1 MERNDHLGRCI
12 DRSYRRVL
20 VGSAGC
26 TAGQVGPDATLV
38 QHARE
43 LRGLGRTP
51 ASTHA
56 DYADLRNWSSFEPQ
70 FGLCGQ
76 PLVHLFEAVVNDG
89 PSLIRTRKPVVAS
102 TVRFDSPCINS
113 EVRLLFQR
121 RSETRRVGTW
131 WGRN

>member
-1 MERNDHLGRCI
+1 M
-12 DRSYRRVL
+12 DRSDRRGL
-20 VGSAGC
+20 VGIAGF

-56 DYADLRNWSSFEPQ
+56 DYADLRNWSLFEPQ

-76 PLVHLFEAVVNDG
+76 PLV
-89 PSLIRTRKPVVAS
+89 
-102 TVRFDSPCINS
+102 
-113 EVRLLFQR
+113 
-121 RSETRRVGTW
+121 RSEEHTSELQSLMCISYAVFCLKHKKTTNIVR
-131 WGRN
+131 

>member
-1 MERNDHLGRCI
+1 I
-12 DRSYRRVL
+12 DRSDRRGL
-20 VGSAGC
+20 VGIAGF

-56 DYADLRNWSSFEPQ
+56 DYADLRHWSLFEPP

-89 PSLIRTRKPVVAS
+89 PS
-102 TVRFDSPCINS
+102 S
-113 EVRLLFQR
+113 E
-121 RSETRRVGTW
+121 ERRVGEGGVST
-131 WGRN
+131 GRYRGAP